1 VSSPEVRLA
10 TDLDR
15 DRVVATVLAAF
26 ADDPAFRFFFPDP
39 ASYAVDAAAFVRHLF
54 DERVGFGTVWVVDGG
69 SAVAMWNPPN
79 AVTADLSGRL
89 SSAALAR
96 LERYDAAVHAHLPD
110 QPHWYL
116 GILATHPDQA
126 GQGWGRLAMARGLER
141 ARQDQVPAV
150 LETVTAVNV
159 EIYAASG
166 WQLVTTVV
174 VDPLEVRVM
183 AQR

>member
-1 VSSPEVRLA
+1 VRLA
-10 TDLDR
+10 TERDR

-26 ADDPAFRFFFPDP
+26 ANDPAFQFFFPDP
-39 ASYAVDAAAFVRHLF
+39 ASYAADAAAFVRHLF
-54 DERVGFGTVWVVDGG
+54 DERIGFGTVWVVDGG

-79 AVTADLSGRL
+79 AVTADLSDGL

-96 LERYDAAVHAHLPD
+96 LSRYDAAVHAHLPD

-126 GQGWGRLAMARGLER
+126 GQAWGRLAMAQGLER

-150 LETVTAVNV
+150 LEAVTAVNV
-159 EIYAASG
+159 QIYAGIGFQVVATVAVE
-166 WQLVTTVV
+166 QL
-174 VDPLEVRVM
+174 DVRVM